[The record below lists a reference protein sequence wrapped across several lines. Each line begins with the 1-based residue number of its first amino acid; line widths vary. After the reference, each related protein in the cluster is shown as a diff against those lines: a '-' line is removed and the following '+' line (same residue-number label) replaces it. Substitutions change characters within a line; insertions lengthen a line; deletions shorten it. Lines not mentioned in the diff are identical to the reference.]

1 MRRGKLGT
9 EARSRLKTESPESTG
24 AREQEA
30 PGATL
35 RARFDVEEALRERD
49 RLIQQLRE
57 ANERLVI
64 ATIHSDVLVD
74 EAVSDRALAA
84 QSAAVEAELRHDAE
98 SHAAELRAS
107 HEVLQASESEAR
119 ASNRAKDDFL
129 AMLGHELRNPLAPI
143 LLALD
148 MIAMDASDPHTREH
162 VIIKHQITQLT
173 QLVDDL
179 LDVARIRTGKI
190 ELRRQPVELADIVSR
205 AVETASPLI
214 DSKHHTLRVDVPTQ
228 GLLVD
233 GDLVRL
239 TQAVG
244 NLLTNAAKYTPPR
257 GSITVTAERRGPLAT
272 IGVRDTG
279 IGISADM
286 LPRIFDLFAQE
297 QQAPDRA
304 AGGLGLGLAIV
315 RTLIALHGGTVGAQ
329 SEGLGR
335 GTEVVIEL
343 PLLARVERT
352 AGPGRLSP
360 AAGSA
365 AHKILVV
372 DDNRL
377 VADITGLA
385 LSKLGHDVRVA
396 FDGPSALS
404 IIEDFVPDVV
414 FLDIGLPEMDGYK
427 LANRM
432 RAKLPS
438 QVSHFFAIT
447 GYGQPEDRQR
457 SVDAGFDEH
466 LVKPVDL
473 GMLQRCIAMT
483 ERTGPWARA

>member
-1 MRRGKLGT
+1 M
-9 EARSRLKTESPESTG
+9 
-24 AREQEA
+24 
-30 PGATL
+30 

-148 MIAMDASDPHTREH
+148 MIAMDTSDSHRREH

-214 DSKHHTLRVDVPTQ
+214 NSKHHTLRVDVPAQ

-257 GSITVTAERRGPLAT
+257 GSITVTAERRGPIAT

-315 RTLIALHGGTVGAQ
+315 RTLITLHGGTVAAH

-343 PLLARVERT
+343 PLLARVGET
-352 AGPGRLSP
+352 AGRAPLSP
-360 AAGSA
+360 AAGSAA

-396 FDGPSALS
+396 FDAPSALS

-414 FLDIGLPEMDGYK
+414 FLDIGLPEMDGYQ
-427 LANRM
+427 LADRL

-438 QVSHFFAIT
+438 QASHFFAIT

-457 SVDAGFDEH
+457 SVDAGFEEH

-473 GMLQRCIAMT
+473 GMLQRCIAAT
-483 ERTGPWARA
+483 ERTGPWTRA

>member
-1 MRRGKLGT
+1 LKKESQTSTVPREREAD
-9 EARSRLKTESPESTG
+9 EARR
-24 AREQEA
+24 
-30 PGATL
+30 
-35 RARFDVEEALRERD
+35 DVDEALRERE

-64 ATIHSDVLVD
+64 ATIRSDLLAE
-74 EAVSDRALAA
+74 EAVSERALAA
-84 QSAAVEAELRHDAE
+84 ARAAVEAELRHDAE
-98 SHAAELRAS
+98 SRTAELRAS
-107 HEVLQASESEAR
+107 HEKLKASESEAR

-148 MIAMDASDPHTREH
+148 LIAMDTADSHRREH
-162 VIIKHQITQLT
+162 VIIKHQITQLN

-179 LDVARIRTGKI
+179 LDVARIRSGKI
-190 ELRRQPVELADIVSR
+190 ELHRQPVELAIVVAR
-205 AVETASPLI
+205 AIETASPLI
-214 DSKHHTLRVDVPTQ
+214 EAKHHTLRAEVPE
-228 GLLVD
+228 GLVTD
-233 GDLVRL
+233 GDLLRL

-244 NLLTNAAKYTPPR
+244 NLLTNAAKYTPPG
-257 GSITVTAERRGPLAT
+257 GSITVTAAGQGPIAT
-272 IGVRDTG
+272 IRVRDTG
-279 IGISADM
+279 IGISPDM

-297 QQAPDRA
+297 HQTPDRA
-304 AGGLGLGLAIV
+304 AGGLGLGLPIV
-315 RTLIALHGGTVGAQ
+315 RTLVTLHGGTVAAH

-343 PLLARVERT
+343 PLVIR
-352 AGPGRLSP
+352 AGEPAGAGLSA

-365 AHKILVV
+365 TAHKILVV
-372 DDNRL
+372 DDSRL

-385 LSKLGHDVRVA
+385 LARLGHEVRVA

-404 IIEDFVPDVV
+404 IVETFVPDVV
-414 FLDIGLPEMDGYK
+414 FLDIGLPGMDGYE
-427 LANRM
+427 LAERL

-438 QVSHFFAIT
+438 HASHFFAIT

-457 SVDAGFDEH
+457 SADAGFDAH

-473 GMLQRCIAMT
+473 GMLQRCIVAT
-483 ERTGPWARA
+483 ERTGTSA

>member
-1 MRRGKLGT
+1 M
-9 EARSRLKTESPESTG
+9 KTESPESTG
-24 AREQEA
+24 AREQDAAKAREA
-30 PGATL
+30 TS
-35 RARFDVEEALRERD
+35 RARLDVEEALRERD

-98 SHAAELRAS
+98 SQAAELRAS
-107 HEVLQASESEAR
+107 HEVLRASETQAR

-148 MIAMDASDPHTREH
+148 VIAMDTGDPHRREH
-162 VIIKHQITQLT
+162 LIIKHQITQLT

-179 LDVARIRTGKI
+179 LDVARIRSGKI
-190 ELRRQPVELADIVSR
+190 GLRRQPVELGTVVSR
-205 AVETASPLI
+205 AVETANPLI
-214 DSKHHTLRVDVPTQ
+214 NSKHHTLRVDVPAQ
-228 GLLVD
+228 GLPVD
-233 GDLVRL
+233 GDLLRL

-244 NLLTNAAKYTPPR
+244 NLLTNAAKYTPPG
-257 GSITVTAERRGPLAT
+257 GSIAVTAERRGAFAT
-272 IGVRDTG
+272 IRVRDTG

-297 QQAPDRA
+297 QQAPDRP
-304 AGGLGLGLAIV
+304 AGGLGLGLPIV
-315 RTLIALHGGTVGAQ
+315 RTLITLHGGTVAAH
-329 SEGLGR
+329 SDGLGR

-343 PLLARVERT
+343 PLLARVGDT

-360 AAGSA
+360 AAGSAA

-396 FDGPSALS
+396 FDAPSALS

-414 FLDIGLPEMDGYK
+414 FLDIGLPGTDGYQ
-427 LANRM
+427 LADRL

-438 QVSHFFAIT
+438 HASHFFAIT

-473 GMLQRCIAMT
+473 GMLQRCIATT
-483 ERTGPWARA
+483 ERTGPWTPA